1 MCYPPGHE
9 HDTDYHG
16 LHGRGRVPF
25 RVSVSK
31 SVLCLSLAESNI
43 VEVGMESKGKILV
56 IDDEEGIRE
65 GCRRVLE
72 PQGFTVET
80 AATLREGRRKIEGGD
95 FDLVLLDVMMPD
107 GRGIDLLVPIHEKDP
122 DTVCVIITGYATVE
136 LAVEAIKGGAYDFIS
151 KPFTADLL
159 LMTVNQGLERR
170 RLSLEARRLQAIEQE
185 AAELARAKE
194 EMERL
199 DRFKTAFTLTVAHEL
214 RAPVTALQSFLLAM
228 LKGYVAPDQQ
238 RDVLQRAVVRSQ
250 ELLDLV
256 DDLLNLAA
264 AREELTPPKRKTLS
278 LADVLEEVVPLLRAQ
293 AEGKGVVF
301 TMEVLQRPLV
311 EANPD
316 QMRQL
321 WTNLISNAIKY
332 TPAGGRVTITLGD
345 EGGQAVGTVEDT
357 GIGIAPEDQ
366 AKIFGEFYRTPQAK
380 AVEPR
385 GTGLGLPLVKRIVEG
400 HGGMIEVESALG
412 QGSRFTF
419 RLPVA
424 RAV

>member
-1 MCYPPGHE
+1 
-9 HDTDYHG
+9 
-16 LHGRGRVPF
+16 
-25 RVSVSK
+25 
-31 SVLCLSLAESNI
+31 
-43 VEVGMESKGKILV
+43 METKGNILV
-56 IDDEEGIRE
+56 IDDELGIRE
-65 GCRRVLE
+65 GCQRALE
-72 PQGFTVET
+72 PQGFIVET
-80 AATLREGRRKIEGGD
+80 AATLREGLRKIEEGD

-107 GRGIDLLVPIHEKDP
+107 GRGIDLLAPIHEKDL

-136 LAVEAIKGGAYDFIS
+136 LAVEAIKRGAYDFIS
-151 KPFTADLL
+151 KPFTSDLL
-159 LMTVNQGLERR
+159 LMTVSQGLERR
-170 RLSLEARRLQAIEQE
+170 RLSLEAKRLQAVEQE

-214 RAPVTALQSFLLAM
+214 RAPVTALQSFLIAV

-238 RDVLQRAVVRSQ
+238 RDILQRAIERTQ
-250 ELLDLV
+250 ELLNLV

-264 AREELTPPKRKTLS
+264 AREELTPPKLKTLS
-278 LADVLEEVVPLLRAQ
+278 LADVLEEVVPLLRTQ
-293 AEGKGVVF
+293 AEGKGVALAV
-301 TMEVLQRPLV
+301 EVRQRPLV

-332 TPAGGRVTITLGD
+332 TPSGGEVRVTLDD
-345 EGGQAVGTVEDT
+345 EGERAVGIVEDT

-400 HGGMIEVESALG
+400 HGGTIEVESALG

-419 RLPVA
+419 RLPLATVTPLLD
-424 RAV
+424 RP

>member
-1 MCYPPGHE
+1 
-9 HDTDYHG
+9 
-16 LHGRGRVPF
+16 
-25 RVSVSK
+25 
-31 SVLCLSLAESNI
+31 
-43 VEVGMESKGKILV
+43 METKGNILV
-56 IDDEEGIRE
+56 IDDELGIRE
-65 GCRRVLE
+65 GCRRALE

-80 AATLREGRRKIEGGD
+80 AATMQEALRQIQEGD

-107 GRGIDLLVPIHEKDP
+107 GRGIDLLAPIHEKDP

-136 LAVEAIKGGAYDFIS
+136 LAVEAIKRGAYDFIS
-151 KPFTADLL
+151 KPFTSDLL

-170 RLSLEARRLQAIEQE
+170 RLSLEAKRLQAIERE

-199 DRFKTAFTLTVAHEL
+199 DKFKTAFTLTVAHEL

-238 RDVLQRAVVRSQ
+238 RDILQRAIERSQ

-264 AREELTPPKRKTLS
+264 AREELAPPKRKTLS
-278 LADVLEEVVPLLRAQ
+278 LADSLEEVVPLLRAQ
-293 AEGKGVVF
+293 AEEKGITFAV
-301 TMEVLQRPLV
+301 EVRHRPLV

-316 QMRQL
+316 QMKQL

-332 TPAGGRVTITLGD
+332 TPSGGRVTVTLDDQG
-345 EGGQAVGTVEDT
+345 EWAVGTVEDT

-366 AKIFGEFYRTPQAK
+366 EKIFEEFYRTPQAK

-400 HGGMIEVESALG
+400 HGGTIEVESALG
-412 QGSRFTF
+412 QGSRFIF

>member
-1 MCYPPGHE
+1 
-9 HDTDYHG
+9 
-16 LHGRGRVPF
+16 
-25 RVSVSK
+25 
-31 SVLCLSLAESNI
+31 
-43 VEVGMESKGKILV
+43 METKGNILV
-56 IDDEEGIRE
+56 IDDELGIRE
-65 GCRRVLE
+65 GCRRALE

-80 AATLREGRRKIEGGD
+80 AATMQEALRQIQEGD

-107 GRGIDLLVPIHEKDP
+107 GRGIDLLAPIHEKDP

-136 LAVEAIKGGAYDFIS
+136 LAVEAIKRGAYDFIS
-151 KPFTADLL
+151 KPFTSDLL

-170 RLSLEARRLQAIEQE
+170 RLALEAKRLQAIERE

-199 DRFKTAFTLTVAHEL
+199 DKFKTAFTLTVAHEL

-238 RDVLQRAVVRSQ
+238 RDILQRAIERSQ

-264 AREELTPPKRKTLS
+264 AREELAPPKRKTLS
-278 LADVLEEVVPLLRAQ
+278 LADSLEEVVPLLRAQ
-293 AEGKGVVF
+293 AEEKGITFAV
-301 TMEVLQRPLV
+301 EVRHRPLV

-316 QMRQL
+316 QMKQL

-332 TPAGGRVTITLGD
+332 TPSGGRVTVTLDDQG
-345 EGGQAVGTVEDT
+345 EWAVGTVEDT

-366 AKIFGEFYRTPQAK
+366 EKIFEEFYRTPQAK

-400 HGGMIEVESALG
+400 HGGTIEVESALG
-412 QGSRFTF
+412 QGSRFIF

>member
-1 MCYPPGHE
+1 
-9 HDTDYHG
+9 
-16 LHGRGRVPF
+16 
-25 RVSVSK
+25 
-31 SVLCLSLAESNI
+31 
-43 VEVGMESKGKILV
+43 METEGKILA

-65 GCRRVLE
+65 GCRRALE

-80 AATLREGRRKIEGGD
+80 AATLREGLRRIEEGD

-107 GRGIDLLVPIHEKDP
+107 GRGIDLLAPIHEKDP

-136 LAVEAIKGGAYDFIS
+136 LAVEAIKRGAYDFIS
-151 KPFTADLL
+151 KPFTSDLL

-170 RLSLEARRLQAIEQE
+170 RLSLEAKRLQAIEQE

-199 DRFKTAFTLTVAHEL
+199 DKFKSAFTLTVAHEL

-238 RDVLQRAVVRSQ
+238 RDILQRAIERSQ

-278 LADVLEEVVPLLRAQ
+278 LAESLEEVVPLLRTQ
-293 AEGKGVVF
+293 AEEKGITF
-301 TMEVLQRPLV
+301 AMEVRQHPLV
-311 EANPD
+311 EANPG
-316 QMRQL
+316 QIRQL

-332 TPAGGRVTITLGD
+332 TPAGGGVRITLDD
-345 EGGQAVGTVEDT
+345 EGRWAVGTVEDT

-366 AKIFGEFYRTPQAK
+366 EKIFEEFYRTPQAK
-380 AVEPR
+380 EVAPR
-385 GTGLGLPLVKRIVEG
+385 GTGLGLPLVKRIVEA
-400 HGGMIEVESALG
+400 HGGTIEVESALG

>member
-1 MCYPPGHE
+1 
-9 HDTDYHG
+9 
-16 LHGRGRVPF
+16 
-25 RVSVSK
+25 
-31 SVLCLSLAESNI
+31 
-43 VEVGMESKGKILV
+43 METKGNILV
-56 IDDEEGIRE
+56 IDDELGIRE
-65 GCRRVLE
+65 GCRRALE

-80 AATLREGRRKIEGGD
+80 AATLREGQRKIEEGN

-107 GRGIDLLVPIHEKDP
+107 GRGIDLLGPIHAKDP

-136 LAVEAIKGGAYDFIS
+136 LAVETIKRGAYDFIS
-151 KPFTADLL
+151 KPFTSELL

-170 RLSLEARRLQAIEQE
+170 RLSLEAKRLQAIERE

-199 DRFKTAFTLTVAHEL
+199 DRFKSAFMLTVAHEL

-228 LKGYVAPDQQ
+228 LKGYVPSDQQ
-238 RDVLQRAVVRSQ
+238 QEILQRAIERSQ
-250 ELLDLV
+250 ELLNLI

-264 AREELTPPKRKTLS
+264 AKEGQALQKRREVS
-278 LADVLEEVVPLLRAQ
+278 LAEALEEVIPLMKVQ
-293 AEGKGVVF
+293 AEGKGITL
-301 TMEVLQRPLV
+301 TMEVRHRPLV

-316 QMRQL
+316 QIRQL

-332 TPAGGRVTITLGD
+332 TPSRGRVTVTLDDQG
-345 EGGQAVGTVEDT
+345 EWAVGTVEDT

-366 AKIFGEFYRTPQAK
+366 GKIFEEFYRTPQAK

-400 HGGMIEVESALG
+400 HGGTIEVESALG
-412 QGSRFTF
+412 QGSRFIF

>member
-1 MCYPPGHE
+1 
-9 HDTDYHG
+9 
-16 LHGRGRVPF
+16 
-25 RVSVSK
+25 
-31 SVLCLSLAESNI
+31 
-43 VEVGMESKGKILV
+43 MESKGKILV

-65 GCRRVLE
+65 GCRRALE

-80 AATLREGRRKIEGGD
+80 AATLREGQRKIEGGD

-107 GRGIDLLVPIHEKDP
+107 GRGIDLLAPIHEKDP

-136 LAVEAIKGGAYDFIS
+136 LAVEAIKRGAYDFIS
-151 KPFTADLL
+151 KPFTSDLL

-170 RLSLEARRLQAIEQE
+170 RLALEAKRLKAIEQE

-199 DRFKTAFTLTVAHEL
+199 DKFKTAFTLTVAHEL

-228 LKGYVAPDQQ
+228 LKGYVDPEQQ
-238 RDVLQRAVVRSQ
+238 RDVLQRAIERTQ

-264 AREELTPPKRKTLS
+264 VREELTPPKRKTLS
-278 LADVLEEVVPLLRAQ
+278 LADSLEEVVPLLRTQ
-293 AEGKGVVF
+293 AEEKGVAFV
-301 TMEVLQRPLV
+301 VDVRQRPLV

-332 TPAGGRVTITLGD
+332 TPSPTLSLAEGGQGGGGRVTVTLEEKDGW
-345 EGGQAVGTVEDT
+345 AVGTVEDT

-366 AKIFGEFYRTPQAK
+366 VKVFEEFYRTPQAK
-380 AVEPR
+380 EVEPR

-400 HGGMIEVESALG
+400 HGGTIEVESALG
-412 QGSRFTF
+412 RGSRFTF
-419 RLPVA
+419 RLPLVNPQA
-424 RAV
+424 G